1 MNVIHGL
8 EHLPAGLRS
17 GAVTIGNFDGVHR
30 GHGRI
35 MQRLQAAAHEVGGP
49 AVVVTF
55 DPHPARL
62 LRPAECPL
70 PLTWTTRKAELLGR
84 LGVDAMAICATDR
97 ELLGWSPERF
107 FAEIIRRRLDAR
119 AIVEGPNFFFGRDR
133 AGTIDLLRTL
143 SAKGGVDLEVV
154 EPLELAGQVV
164 SSSRIRRS
172 IAQGDVQLACQ
183 MLTEPYR
190 IRGMVTHGDA
200 RGAQIGFP
208 TANLDAVDTLLPAAG
223 VYAGR
228 GYVADRLLPAAI
240 NIGPRPTFGSVLL
253 RVEIHLIGFQG
264 DLYGEP
270 LEVDFLRR
278 LRDIHCFDSV
288 GALTVQLTQD
298 AECARQVAA
307 EYAAVP
313 SGDGT
318 TDV

>member
-1 MNVIHGL
+1 MKVIHGL
-8 EHLPAGLRS
+8 DQLPADLRS

-30 GHGRI
+30 GHARI
-35 MQRLQAAAHEVGGP
+35 MQRLLAAARAEGGP

-55 DPHPARL
+55 DPHPVRL

-70 PLTWTTRKAELLGR
+70 PLTWTSRKAELLGG
-84 LGVDAMAICATDR
+84 LGIDAMVICATGQR
-97 ELLGWSPERF
+97 LLNWSPAEF
-107 FAEIIRRRLDAR
+107 FSAIIRSGLNAR

-133 AGTIDLLRTL
+133 AGTIEVLRKL
-143 SAKGGVDLEVV
+143 SADARIDLTVV
-154 EPLELAGQVV
+154 NPLELEDQVV

-172 IAQGDVQLACQ
+172 IAAGDVQMACA

-208 TANLDAVDTLLPAAG
+208 TANLDAIDTLLPTVG

-228 GYVADRLLPAAI
+228 GYVADRPLPAAI
-240 NIGPRPTFGSVLL
+240 HIGPSPTFGLDLL
-253 RVEIHLIGFQG
+253 RVEAHLIGFQG

-278 LRDIHCFDSV
+278 LRDIHCFASV
-288 GALTVQLTQD
+288 AALKKQLVQD
-298 AECARQVAA
+298 AERA
-307 EYAAVP
+307 EQIAKFEIR
-313 SGDGT
+313 G
-318 TDV
+318 